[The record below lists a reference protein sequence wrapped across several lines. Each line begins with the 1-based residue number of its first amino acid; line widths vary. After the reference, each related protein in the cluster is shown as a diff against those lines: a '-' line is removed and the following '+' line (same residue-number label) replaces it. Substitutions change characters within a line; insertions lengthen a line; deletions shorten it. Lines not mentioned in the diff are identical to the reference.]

1 MLKKVVEKFG
11 IFIFVYI
18 FVRSIRHN
26 NKTNAMKN
34 REIAL
39 VVLESG
45 QEITVVSNQNETI
58 QQCLTRKNIK
68 WVKYLPI

>member
-1 MLKKVVEKFG
+1 MLKKAVEKFG
-11 IFIFVYI
+11 RFIFVYI

-26 NKTNAMKN
+26 IKTNAMKN

-45 QEITVVSNQNETI
+45 QEITVVSNQNESI
-58 QQCLTRKNIK
+58 QQCLIRKNIK

>member
-1 MLKKVVEKFG
+1 
-11 IFIFVYI
+11 
-18 FVRSIRHN
+18 
-26 NKTNAMKN
+26 MKN

-45 QEITVVSNQNETI
+45 KEITVVSNTNESI
-58 QQCLTRKNIK
+58 EQCLTRKNIK

>member
-1 MLKKVVEKFG
+1 MLKKPVEKFG

-26 NKTNAMKN
+26 IKTNAMKN

-45 QEITVVSNQNETI
+45 QEITVVSNQNESI